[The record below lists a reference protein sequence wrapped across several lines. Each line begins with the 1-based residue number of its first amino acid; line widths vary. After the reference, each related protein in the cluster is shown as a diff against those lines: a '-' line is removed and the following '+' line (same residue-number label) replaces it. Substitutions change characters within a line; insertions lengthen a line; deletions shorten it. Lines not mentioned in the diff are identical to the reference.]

1 VKNKEKLAEDVKKL
15 KEFMATF
22 GAAGAEFSCRVF

>member
-1 VKNKEKLAEDVKKL
+1 VKNKEKLAEDVKNL

-22 GAAGAEFSCRVF
+22 GATGAELSCRVF